1 MANLIDTSYF
11 VRDINVPVG
20 STVELA
26 APLTAAI
33 VRYEPEYLKKLLGYT
48 LWKAVQAEIDSGE
61 YTVYEDLIN
70 GAEFSFDFDDY
81 TITEKWE
88 GLVNDE
94 MVSPISHYVYC
105 KQRYDVESFN
115 TGLGQRRGKGENSVA
130 HSAITPMV
138 TAWRHLVKM
147 HGEQNRY
154 YKKYS
159 TYFLDNANYV
169 HSNPEPSAFN
179 FLLAN
184 IADYEDWTFTPLWH
198 INAFGI

>member
-1 MANLIDTSYF
+1 MANLIGNTYF

-48 LWKAVQAEIDSGE
+48 LWKAVQVEIDSGT
-61 YTVYEDLIN
+61 YTTYGGLIE
-70 GAEFSFDFDDY
+70 GAEFSFNFY
-81 TITEKWE
+81 GQTITTKWK
-88 GLVNDE
+88 GLVNTE
-94 MVSPISHYVYC
+94 KISPIAHYIYY
-105 KQRYDVESFN
+105 KNRENVETFN
-115 TGLGQRRGKGENSVA
+115 SGLGQRKGKGENSVA
-130 HSAITPMV
+130 ATAVTPMV
-138 TAWRHLVKM
+138 TSWRNLVMM

-154 YKKYS
+154 YKKYRNF
-159 TYFLDNANYV
+159 FLDNTNYY
-169 HSNPEPSAFN
+169 HFNEEPSVFN

-184 IADYEDWTFTPLWH
+184 LTDYPDWVFTPLWY